1 MDPIRIIM
9 KGTNLK
15 IFLSILTTE
24 GMIGQNNNKIKFVP
38 LEILNP
44 PMYNT
49 CNFTHWKCPNW
60 KASICHFDYLT
71 NGDDYT

>member
-1 MDPIRIIM
+1 MDPIRLIK
-9 KGTNLK
+9 KGTNPNF
-15 IFLSILTTE
+15 FLYLLITE
-24 GMIGQNNNKIKFVP
+24 GISLQKKSKIRFVP

-60 KASICHFDYLT
+60 KASICDFDYLKQ
-71 NGDDYT
+71 